1 MPFMNYKAGWGFK
14 PMEEIK
20 EYYERTGM
28 IIITHWAYTKS
39 DFERE
44 ILRFESV
51 VCNQRYDEFHSII
64 PLGEREE
71 LKRRNQEYLHHL
83 YTIKFELD
91 L

>member
-1 MPFMNYKAGWGFK
+1 MNYKADWGFK

-44 ILRFESV
+44 ILRFESA

-71 LKRRNQEYLHHL
+71 IKRRNQEYLHHL

>member
-1 MPFMNYKAGWGFK
+1 MNYKAGWGFK

-44 ILRFESV
+44 ILRFESA

-64 PLGEREE
+64 PLGG
-71 LKRRNQEYLHHL
+71 KGRNQAAKSGVPTSSVY
-83 YTIKFELD
+83 D
-91 L
+91 

>member
-1 MPFMNYKAGWGFK
+1 MNYKAGWGFK

-44 ILRFESV
+44 ILRFESA

-64 PLGEREE
+64 PLGER
-71 LKRRNQEYLHHL
+71 RNQAAKSGVPTSSVY
-83 YTIKFELD
+83 D
-91 L
+91 

>member
-1 MPFMNYKAGWGFK
+1 MNYKAGWGFK
-14 PMEEIK
+14 PIEEIK

-28 IIITHWAYTKS
+28 IVVSNWALTKY

-44 ILRFESV
+44 ILRFEGIV
-51 VCNQRYDEFHSII
+51 NHQNTDQFKQTVTADDVKRI
-64 PLGEREE
+64 
-71 LKRRNQEYLHHL
+71 KRRNQEYLHRL